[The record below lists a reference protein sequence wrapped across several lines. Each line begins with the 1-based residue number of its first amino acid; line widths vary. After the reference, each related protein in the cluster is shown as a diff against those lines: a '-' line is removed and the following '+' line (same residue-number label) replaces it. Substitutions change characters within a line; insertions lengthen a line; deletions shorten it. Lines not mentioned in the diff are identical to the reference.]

1 MTPSNDFSPM
11 MQPTWIKSRV
21 ENGDLA
27 IIYIYIASIKII
39 RSSFKLH
46 RLQLSQCTFDNYNNW
61 SEIDDR
67 RIRRRKKLRKMR
79 EIFECIRIIVA
90 FQVKVIL

>member
-1 MTPSNDFSPM
+1 MET
-11 MQPTWIKSRV
+11 SR
-21 ENGDLA
+21 L
-27 IIYIYIASIKII
+27 YIYIASIKII

-67 RIRRRKKLRKMR
+67 RIRGRKKLRKMR
-79 EIFECIRIIVA
+79 EIFECIRIIVV
-90 FQVKVIL
+90 FQVKNFMIYFNEICIYIDR